1 MTALRRTAAPAL
13 AAAILGL
20 LLGGC
25 GSHQDSGPQ
34 LHGAGGNQN
43 GPSAAP
49 MTDSGNHSGTTTSGG
64 GINGTPT
71 PDAASNPEFGGGASG
86 GGTSTATRPT
96 PDSGLGLVPG
106 ASSDGGGIGGAF
118 PTAGPQG

>member
-25 GSHQDSGPQ
+25 GSHKDSGPQ

-43 GPSAAP
+43 EPSPPA
-49 MTDSGNHSGTTTSGG
+49 MTDSGNHSGLTTSGG

-71 PDAASNPEFGGGASG
+71 PDAASNPEFGGGAAGS
-86 GGTSTATRPT
+86 SVATRAT
-96 PDSGLGLVPG
+96 PDSGVGMVPG
-106 ASSDGGGIGGAF
+106 ASSDSGGTGQIF
-118 PTAGPQG
+118 PTAAPPG